1 MARIFY
7 VLGVSLMVLAGFE
20 LIPLITNYIL
30 DNNNWLAFAFS
41 SFLTAFLGISLLFAS
56 NVPFSRV
63 SLREAY
69 LLTVLLWVVLPVFG
83 ALPFLFDLNGMT
95 FTDAFFESVSGLT
108 TTGSSV
114 MNGLD
119 AIAPGLLLWRSLLQ
133 WLGGLLF
140 VLMGIAI
147 LPLLRV
153 GGMQLMKTE
162 ISDGSSKALPRAM
175 TAGVSVIVL
184 YTALTVFCMISYG
197 MAGMDAFDA
206 LNHAMTTIATG
217 GFSTHDN
224 SFAHFSSPA
233 IPWLSVVFML
243 SGALPFIV
251 YLKAL
256 KGNPLVVFK
265 NTQVVFLLK
274 FCCFVVLLLTLW
286 CWATTPTDL
295 MSAFS
300 YAAFNAVSIITTTGY
315 VNTDYTLWGGA
326 SVVFLIITFAGGCS
340 GSTSGSIK
348 MFRYQLVWSFLKS
361 QLNRL
366 VFPNGVF
373 PVRYEGRDV
382 PPDIILS
389 VTAFLGLYLVTWCL
403 LSAALSL
410 GNLDFQTSVS
420 AAATALTNVGPGLGA
435 LIGPMSNFSVLDVI
449 DKWLLILGM
458 LLGRLEL
465 FTLFAVVMPSFWRD
479 L

>member
-7 VLGVSLMVLAGFE
+7 VLGMSLLVLAGFE
-20 LIPLITNYIL
+20 LIPLTINYML
-30 DNNNWLAFAFS
+30 DSANWLAFAFS
-41 SFLTAFLGISLLFAS
+41 SFLTAFLGISLLFAG
-56 NVPFSRV
+56 NVPFRRV

-69 LLTVLLWVVLPVFG
+69 LLTVLLWIVLPIFG
-83 ALPFLFDLNGMT
+83 ALPFLFDLNSMT
-95 FTDAFFESVSGLT
+95 FTDAFFESVSGVT

-114 MNGLD
+114 INRLD
-119 AIAPGLLLWRSLLQ
+119 LIAPGLLLWRSLLQ

-147 LPLLRV
+147 LPTLRV
-153 GGMQLMKTE
+153 GGMQLMQTE
-162 ISDGSSKALPRAM
+162 ISDGSSKALPRAI
-175 TAGVSVIVL
+175 TVGTSIVAL
-184 YTALTVFCMISYG
+184 YTMLTVLCMISYG
-197 MAGMDAFDA
+197 LAGMSAFDA
-206 LNHAMTTIATG
+206 INHSMTTIATG
-217 GFSTHDN
+217 GFSTHDD
-224 SFAHFSSPA
+224 SFAYFSSPA
-233 IPWLSVVFML
+233 IPWLAVFFML
-243 SGALPFIV
+243 SGALPFII

-256 KGNPLVVFK
+256 KRGPLLIIR
-265 NTQVVFLLK
+265 NTQVIFLLK
-274 FCCFVVLLLTLW
+274 FCFLVVLLLTFW
-286 CWATTPTDL
+286 CWITTPANL
-295 MSAFS
+295 IAAFS
-300 YAAFNAVSIITTTGY
+300 YSAFNAVSIITTTGY

-348 MFRYQLVWSFLKS
+348 IFRYQLVWSFLKS

-373 PVRYEGRDV
+373 PVRYEGREV
-382 PPDIILS
+382 SADIILS
-389 VTAFLGLYLVTWCL
+389 VTAFLGLYLLTWCL
-403 LSAALSL
+403 LSAFLSL

-420 AAATALTNVGPGLGA
+420 AAATALTNVGPGLGE
-435 LIGPMSNFSVLDVI
+435 LIGPMSNFSSLDAI

-465 FTLFAVVMPSFWRD
+465 FTFFAVVTPRFWRD